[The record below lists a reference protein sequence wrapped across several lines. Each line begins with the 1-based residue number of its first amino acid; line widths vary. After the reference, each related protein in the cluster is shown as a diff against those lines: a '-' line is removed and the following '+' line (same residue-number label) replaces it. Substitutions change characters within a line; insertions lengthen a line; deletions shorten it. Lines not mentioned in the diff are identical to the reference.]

1 METMVVLDV
10 LSLMNVSIK
19 LTTVF
24 LSTVPM
30 KIVSPQVH
38 TNVSITTKVSLVI
51 VHLVSG
57 PKKVECVLIWTNATP
72 TTQNVMSMLTASMM

>member
-1 METMVVLDV
+1 MLDV

-30 KIVSPQVH
+30 KIVSTQVQP
-38 TNVSITTKVSLVI
+38 NVSITTKVSLVI
-51 VHLVSG
+51 FQLVYG
-57 PKKVECVLIWTNATP
+57 PRRSNVLTLTNATP
-72 TTQNVMSMLTASMM
+72 MTEKVISMLIASMM